1 MSELDY
7 GQKFLIGLLRDSDFG
22 SQLEMHLGQVL
33 KVARGLESL
42 RPLPLELSAS
52 MAGQSLREFMRRDL
66 SFKGIHV
73 ALVDAGIAAE
83 KWDAD
88 HSEPIP
94 LGYSELLESRTHAAV
109 DWFARLDWCP
119 IGPLA
124 LAVANLASETS
135 PAWSGLQELIAARS
149 LSLAAAE

>member
-7 GQKFLIGLLRDSDFG
+7 GQEFLIGLLRDSDFG

-42 RPLPLELSAS
+42 RPLELSAS

-88 HSEPIP
+88 HNEPIP
-94 LGYSELLESRTHAAV
+94 LGYSELLEPETHAAV
-109 DWFARLDWCP
+109 NWFARLDWCP

-124 LAVANLASETS
+124 LAVANLAPEAS
-135 PAWSGLQELIAARS
+135 PAWSGLQALVAARS
-149 LSLAAAE
+149 SSAVAP